1 MKILILGASS
11 SGLYTALKL
20 AQKGKEVLVCEK
32 ESSFEG
38 RRLILTSYFLE
49 NFPIRPKVLY
59 EVKGYRFVAAETE
72 GIFYLKK
79 PDVVLDRKD
88 LLFEFLKE
96 CKKHKVSILWEWKFE
111 KINSQRAFFLTPQG
125 PKEIEADCIVDA
137 MGVKSP
143 LRRTLNPTPHL
154 VFLKQA
160 QIIWPSTFDDG
171 LSTIW
176 LRPDLTPYFFWLFQD
191 SPKTGIFGVIG
202 ENKEQAEKALFQL
215 AQEEDFEL
223 CGRIEEGWVSLFQ
236 PKFLPKHNNVFF
248 IGDSAGH
255 VKSTTVGGVV
265 CGLRGAKALV
275 ESIQSGKD
283 YFKTLLPLRRELM
296 IHHLLREF
304 LNTFN
309 EDDYRHLLTTLKNS
323 LYLGQLCRDTLF
335 PDLFFSLVKSP
346 IPSFK
351 LFVRL
356 LPWLIKKCIWKLL
369 LLKR

>member
-1 MKILILGASS
+1 MRILILGASS

-20 AQKGKEVLVCEK
+20 AQREVKVLLCEK

-49 NFPIRPKVLY
+49 HFPLRPKVLY
-59 EVKGYRFVAAETE
+59 EVKGYRFVAAKTE

-88 LLFEFLKE
+88 LLFELLKE
-96 CKKHKVSILWEWKFE
+96 CEKYRISILWGWKFE
-111 KINSQRAFFLTPQG
+111 RMDSQRALFLTPQG
-125 PKEIEADCIVDA
+125 PKEIEADYIVDA

-143 LRRTLNPTPHL
+143 LRKALDPAPNL

-160 QIIWPSTFDDG
+160 QIIWPSSFKDG

-176 LRPDLTPYFFWLFQD
+176 LRPDLTPYFLWLFQD

-215 AQEEDFEL
+215 AQEEGFEL
-223 CGRIEEGWVSLFQ
+223 CGRTEEGWVSLFQ
-236 PKFLPKHNNVFF
+236 SKFLPKHRNVFF

-265 CGLRGAKALV
+265 SGLRGTKALV
-275 ESIQSGKD
+275 ESIQSGRD
-283 YFKTLLPLRRELM
+283 YFKNLLPLRRELM
-296 IHHLLREF
+296 IHHLLREL

-309 EDDYRHLLTTLKNS
+309 EDDYRQLITALKDS
-323 LYLGQLCRDTLF
+323 SYLGRLCRDTLF

-351 LFVRL
+351 LFVHL
-356 LPWLIKKCIWKLL
+356 LPWLMKKGIWKLL
-369 LLKR
+369 LKR